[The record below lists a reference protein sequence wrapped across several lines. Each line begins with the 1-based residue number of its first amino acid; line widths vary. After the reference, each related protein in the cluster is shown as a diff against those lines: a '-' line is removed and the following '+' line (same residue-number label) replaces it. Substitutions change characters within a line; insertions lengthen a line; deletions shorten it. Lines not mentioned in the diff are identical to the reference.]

1 LLDLAPEDQPTGLRL
16 IISSDHFRGVAK
28 LPYITLSH
36 CWGTCKIVTLT
47 TSNIAQFQ
55 NSIELES
62 LSKTFQEAILVTR
75 RLGIR
80 YLWIDSLCIIQ
91 DSTDDWRK
99 ESAMMDKVYGEGLF
113 GIAASGAPD
122 GDQGLFF
129 ERDRCLIEPIATE
142 MWPNLISLS
151 MVEQRSMW
159 EDNPLQKRAWAL
171 QERALATR
179 IIDFGREQVT
189 WTCLQRYASESDPDG
204 TEVQEEPE
212 NDHFNPLRIWRVK
225 SSDELDSGYEWDRIV
240 GNYSRCALTFPG
252 DRLVAL
258 SAVAKE
264 FKARQL
270 ELSDEY
276 LAGLWR
282 SHLPQALLWH
292 VKCEESSSA
301 NYIAP
306 SWSWTS
312 TGQGVRCFGRFLLQG
327 HFTPRIIEA
336 RTMFYN
342 DNPYGEVRGGFI
354 ILECFLCSATA
365 TEHLGGEQTIQINPP
380 RGDETA
386 SVDVITEFDEGGW
399 LWDDKVRRANF
410 TIMLISV
417 GKMIPGKIPTH
428 WTRGL
433 LLERTAKG
441 QFARLG
447 AFALHLPQDQ
457 LDGFQKETI
466 TLI

>member
-16 IISSDHFRGVAK
+16 IISSDHFRGVTK

-36 CWGTCKIVTLT
+36 CWGTCEIVTLT

-113 GIAASGAPD
+113 GIAASGATD
-122 GDQGLFF
+122 GDHGLFF

-142 MWPNLISLS
+142 MWPNLISLAL
-151 MVEQRSMW
+151 VERQFMW

-204 TEVQEEPE
+204 TEVQEETK
-212 NDHFNPLRIWRVK
+212 NDLFRPLRIWRVK
-225 SSDELDSGYEWDRIV
+225 SLDDIHCEVEWNQIIRR
-240 GNYSRCALTFPG
+240 YSKCALTVPA

-258 SAVAKE
+258 SAVARE
-264 FKARQL
+264 FKACQL
-270 ELSDEY
+270 EPSDVY

-292 VKCEESSSA
+292 LNGAKSSSA

-306 SWSWTS
+306 SWSWAS
-312 TGQGVRCFGRFLLQG
+312 TG
-327 HFTPRIIEA
+327 
-336 RTMFYN
+336 
-342 DNPYGEVRGGFI
+342 
-354 ILECFLCSATA
+354 
-365 TEHLGGEQTIQINPP
+365 
-380 RGDETA
+380 
-386 SVDVITEFDEGGW
+386 
-399 LWDDKVRRANF
+399 
-410 TIMLISV
+410 
-417 GKMIPGKIPTH
+417 
-428 WTRGL
+428 
-433 LLERTAKG
+433 
-441 QFARLG
+441 
-447 AFALHLPQDQ
+447 
-457 LDGFQKETI
+457 
-466 TLI
+466 